1 MYYMSYES
9 TITSKGTITITSPI
23 RKALGLKPGQKVRL
37 FINKNKNV
45 EIDTGLAMEEFIKV
59 RDEILKKVKIP
70 KHLKGLSGRALKE
83 AAAKAWA
90 ADKLDKS

>member
-1 MYYMSYES
+1 MNYKS
-9 TITSKGTITITSPI
+9 TITSKGTITIASPI
-23 RKALGLKPGQKVRL
+23 RKALGLEPGQEVNM

-70 KHLKGLSGRALKE
+70 KHLRGLSGRALKE
-83 AAAKAWA
+83 ATARAWV